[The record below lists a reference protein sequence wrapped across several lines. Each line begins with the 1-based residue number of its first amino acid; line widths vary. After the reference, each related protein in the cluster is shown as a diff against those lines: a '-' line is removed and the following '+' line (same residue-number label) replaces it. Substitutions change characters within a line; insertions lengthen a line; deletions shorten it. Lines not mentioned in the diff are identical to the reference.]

1 MIIKPTHE
9 ELEQRVKELEEKA
22 IKYKQ
27 VRNELQKS
35 EKKYRL
41 ISEGTSDLIAKTT
54 FSPKP
59 TYTYLSPSTKIILGY
74 EPDELVGKSGLK
86 FIHPDDK
93 KKLISLLGKYIQLK
107 NENLSSRNDTNISE
121 IIEYRYKSKSGDW
134 YYLQST
140 VNIIGDELLFI
151 SKDITEKKKAE
162 KSLKNSEE
170 KYRILCESAPI
181 GIYYNDF
188 YGKFLYG
195 NKAAEKIIGYKSEEL
210 VGKNLLKLK
219 LVSLKDL
226 GKVAKILAL
235 NKLGKS
241 TDIEKFT
248 LTRKDGSTVIVEI
261 NTEIITIKKKK
272 VVLGMVKDITT
283 RMQAAEA
290 LQENQEK
297 LAKSK
302 KMESIGLLASGVA
315 HDLNNILSGI
325 VGYPEL
331 LLHDLPKDSKFRKP
345 LESIQESG
353 FKAATIVEDLL
364 TVARG
369 VVTKEKP
376 LNLNDLIGDYL
387 HSPEFNKLKHFHPAV
402 TIETNLDSDLLN
414 VSGSHVHIRMVIM
427 NLISNASEAIEDSGN
442 VTISTR
448 NFYLDRP
455 LRGYDEINVGEY
467 AVLTVS
473 DDGSGIS
480 SDDLERIF
488 EPFYTKK
495 VLGRSGTGLGLSVV
509 WNVVQDHK
517 GYIDVKSNKNG
528 TTFEFFFPIT
538 RKEISEKE
546 LSILFKNLKGDG
558 EKILVIDDME
568 SQRDISC
575 KMLETF
581 GYKAKAVSSGKKAVE
596 YLTENTVDLI
606 LLDMIMDPGINGRE
620 TYERIIKTHPNQK
633 AIIVS
638 GIAETDVVKE
648 TQKLGAGKYIKK
660 PLTLETIGIAVKEEL
675 EK

>member
-93 KKLISLLGKYIQLK
+93 KKLVSLLGKYIQLK
-107 NENLSSRNDTNISE
+107 NENRSFGNDTNISE

-345 LESIQESG
+345 LESIQDSG
-353 FKAATIVEDLL
+353 FKAATVVEDLL

-369 VVTKEKP
+369 VITKKKS
-376 LNLNDLIGDYL
+376 LNLNDLIDDYL